1 MHSEFVVSS
10 EDEFNLS
17 KAELSIRNHCNKTF
31 VSHQYMPHP
40 FHMTVPF
47 TVPGDPENF
56 LTLYLQSSSGGLY
69 DNDEHELNVDLSKKS
84 NFHLTTQASTIV
96 HEAKRNKGCK
106 QNITFK
112 IKEDSYLEYLPDP
125 IILMA
130 GSKYSGAINV
140 EIEKN
145 ARAVFCDSY
154 VIHDPRGNNEF
165 FVDCFNETRVFY
177 DKKLVF
183 DDKYYV
189 LGKDYLSRNGN
200 YKCSGTVYIFGVS
213 EELLDI
219 LQDQLSDFGKCYF
232 GCSIV
237 AEKNIVIRLLADD
250 AIILTNAINSIWES
264 TRKCITGLKPNR
276 RRK

>member
-1 MHSEFVVSS
+1 MRSEFVVSS

-47 TVPGDPENF
+47 TVPGDPEDF

-112 IKEDSYLEYLPDP
+112 
-125 IILMA
+125 
-130 GSKYSGAINV
+130 
-140 EIEKN
+140 
-145 ARAVFCDSY
+145 
-154 VIHDPRGNNEF
+154 
-165 FVDCFNETRVFY
+165 
-177 DKKLVF
+177 
-183 DDKYYV
+183 
-189 LGKDYLSRNGN
+189 
-200 YKCSGTVYIFGVS
+200 
-213 EELLDI
+213 
-219 LQDQLSDFGKCYF
+219 
-232 GCSIV
+232 SI
-237 AEKNIVIRLLADD
+237 
-250 AIILTNAINSIWES
+250 
-264 TRKCITGLKPNR
+264 
-276 RRK
+276 